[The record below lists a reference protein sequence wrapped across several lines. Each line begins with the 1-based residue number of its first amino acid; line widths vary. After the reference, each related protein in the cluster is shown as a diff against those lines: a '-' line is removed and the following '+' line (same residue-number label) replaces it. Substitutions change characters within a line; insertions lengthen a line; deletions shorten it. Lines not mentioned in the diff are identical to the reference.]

1 MKRIFIFTF
10 LLLLAVQAVSA
21 ATVDTL
27 AVHSPSMD
35 RDVPVVAIVPEG
47 VSAAEPCPVVYL
59 LHGYSGD
66 ETAWLKIKPSLP
78 AIADREGIAFICPGV
93 GNSWYLDRSGRAI
106 TGLSMGGFGAMSLAI
121 KHKGLFGAAGSTSGG
136 LDIRPFPQNWEI
148 PQLLGEITEHPEAWE
163 EATPINLIPQL
174 GNGDLAIVFDCG
186 YDDFFFEVNND
197 FHDELLRR
205 GIMHDFYVRP
215 GGHTGAYWGNAIDFQ
230 IVFFRNF
237 FAKAN

>member
-1 MKRIFIFTF
+1 MP
-10 LLLLAVQAVSA
+10 QAA
-21 ATVDTL
+21 
-27 AVHSPSMD
+27 
-35 RDVPVVAIVPEG
+35 R
-47 VSAAEPCPVVYL
+47 
-59 LHGYSGD
+59 
-66 ETAWLKIKPSLP
+66 
-78 AIADREGIAFICPGV
+78 
-93 GNSWYLDRSGRAI
+93 
-106 TGLSMGGFGAMSLAI
+106 
-121 KHKGLFGAAGSTSGG
+121 AAGSTYVLSRRTGRSRSCWAR
-136 LDIRPFPQNWEI
+136 LRSI
-148 PQLLGEITEHPEAWE
+148 PE